1 MEMKDIIEKVNYF
14 SKLAKTRELAN
25 EEAEERHR
33 YRQLYLE
40 KFRAQVKAQ
49 LDNIEIVDDND
60 TTKDNK
66 EKLN

>member
-1 MEMKDIIEKVNYF
+1 MEMKDIVEKVNYF
-14 SKLAKTRELAN
+14 SKLAKTRELTN

>member
-14 SKLAKTRELAN
+14 SKLAKTRPLTE
-25 EEAEERHR
+25 EEAAERHK

-40 KFRAQVKAQ
+40 KLRAQVKAQ
-49 LDNIEIVDDND
+49 LDNIEIVDDI
-60 TTKDNK
+60 KDK

>member
-14 SKLAKTRELAN
+14 SKLAKTRPLTE
-25 EEAEERHR
+25 EEAAERHK

-49 LDNIEIVDDND
+49 LDNIEIVDDIRD
-60 TTKDNK
+60 K

>member
-14 SKLAKTRELAN
+14 SKLAKTRPLTE
-25 EEAEERHR
+25 EEAAERHK

-49 LDNIEIVDDND
+49 LDNIEIVDEI
-60 TTKDNK
+60 KDK

>member
-14 SKLAKTRELAN
+14 SKLAKTRPLTE
-25 EEAEERHR
+25 EEAAERHK

-49 LDNIEIVDDND
+49 LDNIEIVGDI
-60 TTKDNK
+60 KDK

>member
-1 MEMKDIIEKVNYF
+1 MEMKEIIEKINYF
-14 SKLAKTRELAN
+14 SKLAKTRPLTE
-25 EEAEERHR
+25 EEADERHK

-49 LDNIEIVDDND
+49 LDNIEIVDDKTED
-60 TTKDNK
+60 K

>member
-1 MEMKDIIEKVNYF
+1 MEMKEIIEKVNYF
-14 SKLAKTRELAN
+14 SKLAKTRPLTE
-25 EEAEERHR
+25 EEAAERHK

-49 LDNIEIVDDND
+49 LDNIEIVDDI
-60 TTKDNK
+60 KDK

>member
-14 SKLAKTRELAN
+14 SKLAKTRELTN

-40 KFRAQVKAQ
+40 KFRAQVKVQ

>member
-1 MEMKDIIEKVNYF
+1 MEMKEIIEKVNYF
-14 SKLAKTRELAN
+14 SKLAKTRELTK
-25 EEAEERHR
+25 EEADERHK

-49 LDNIEIVDDND
+49 LDNIEIVDDTEN
-60 TTKDNK
+60 TKKDK

>member
-14 SKLAKTRELAN
+14 SKLAKTRALTDEEAN
-25 EEAEERHR
+25 ERHK

-49 LDNIEIVDDND
+49 LDNIEIVDD
-60 TTKDNK
+60 TKQK